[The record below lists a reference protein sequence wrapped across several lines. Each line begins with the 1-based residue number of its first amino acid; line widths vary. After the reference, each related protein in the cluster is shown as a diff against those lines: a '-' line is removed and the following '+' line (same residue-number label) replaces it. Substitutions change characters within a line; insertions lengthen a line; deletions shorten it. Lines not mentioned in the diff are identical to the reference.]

1 MIDIKLIRENRDIV
15 KENIKKKFQDEKL
28 ILVDEVYELDIK
40 YRNAKMNGDN
50 LRNEKNKLS
59 GTIGML
65 MKEQKREE
73 ADEVKVKVKEMQ
85 EEIDR
90 LTKEEEEL
98 EKIIGKPYEE
108 IVKDKHIALDIQFT
122 FYKEG

>member
-73 ADEVKVKVKEMQ
+73 ANEVKVKVKEMQ
-85 EEIDR
+85 D
-90 LTKEEEEL
+90 LWGL
-98 EKIIGKPYEE
+98 
-108 IVKDKHIALDIQFT
+108 L
-122 FYKEG
+122 YKS